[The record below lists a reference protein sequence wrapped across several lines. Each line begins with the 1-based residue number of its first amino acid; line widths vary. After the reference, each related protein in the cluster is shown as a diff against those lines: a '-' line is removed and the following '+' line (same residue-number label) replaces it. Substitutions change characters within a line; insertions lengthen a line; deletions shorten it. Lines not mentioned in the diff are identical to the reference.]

1 MRGLANPES
10 KIYSLLNKMAL
21 MVELNIWVLLCCLPV
36 VTAGAAVSSMHGV
49 LLKIYREEEKRV
61 IEDYFRAMKG
71 NLKNGTIL
79 WLFFLL
85 FLGLLAGIGF
95 VAVHRIPTGTVYVLY
110 GLLITAV
117 IGLLLLDW
125 ALILQSRYVY
135 TVPQCLRYA
144 VLAWLKYPGSTIV
157 YLISLVIP
165 VLFCLSLET
174 MPLLLL
180 GGITLPHLISTTL
193 YSRVFDQMEGVPPR
207 LPKL

>member
-95 VAVHRIPTGTVYVLY
+95 VAVRRIPTGTVYVLY

-157 YLISLVIP
+157 YLVSLVIP

-174 MPLLLL
+174 VPLLLL
-180 GGITLPHLISTTL
+180 GGVTLPHLISTTL
-193 YSRVFDQMEGVPPR
+193 YSRVFDQMEGIPPR

>member
-193 YSRVFDQMEGVPPR
+193 YSRVFDQMEGSPPR

>member
-180 GGITLPHLISTTL
+180 GGVTLPHLISTTL
-193 YSRVFDQMEGVPPR
+193 YSRVFDQMEGIPPR

>member
-135 TVPQCLRYA
+135 TIPQCLRYA

-180 GGITLPHLISTTL
+180 GGVTLPHLISTTL
-193 YSRVFDQMEGVPPR
+193 YSRVFDQMEGIPPR

>member
-1 MRGLANPES
+1 MRGLADPES

-135 TVPQCLRYA
+135 TIPQCLRYA

-180 GGITLPHLISTTL
+180 GGVTLPHLISTTL
-193 YSRVFDQMEGVPPR
+193 YSRVFDQMEGIPPR

>member
-165 VLFCLSLET
+165 MLFCLSLET

-193 YSRVFDQMEGVPPR
+193 YSRVFDQMEGIPPR